1 MLFTKL
7 LFDQSLKA
15 KETSIV
21 PEYFFSILI
30 IIIIIISLTFNN
42 ILY

>member
-21 PEYFFSILI
+21 LEYFFSIL